1 MTGKVL
7 TLDRSLEDTLPYI
20 SALVGVDEAAAAL
33 AQVDPQRRRR
43 APSRRSRGCCCA
55 KA

>member
-7 TLDRSLEDTLPYI
+7 TLDRRLEDTLLYL

-33 AQVDPQRRRR
+33 AQSTLRCAVA
-43 APSRRSRGCCCA
+43 APLRPSRGCCCG